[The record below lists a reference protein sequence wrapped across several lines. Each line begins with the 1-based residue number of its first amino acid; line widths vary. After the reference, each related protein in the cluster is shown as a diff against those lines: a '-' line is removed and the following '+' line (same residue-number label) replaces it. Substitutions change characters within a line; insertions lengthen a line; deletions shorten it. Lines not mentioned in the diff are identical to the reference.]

1 MKHYPSLANVIT
13 QADCSQGLNVRSAEG
28 KAIACQSTE
37 GQRRLER
44 SGRHLRGRI
53 DQSGGRGGRLNV
65 DSGLPAQC
73 GASPATRPT
82 VDTGRSESRSD
93 SSLEAKLSPARMSK
107 AGPSFSNGS
116 RSAPPLPEKRFN
128 LSGGRIAYNW
138 PPRCRCHEGGVEEWR
153 APRMKKSR
161 RSVMAITRLS
171 RRPRQALATGRA
183 SASED
188 LPWMPR

>member
-1 MKHYPSLANVIT
+1 MKYCPSLANVVR

-37 GQRRLER
+37 GRRRLER

-82 VDTGRSESRSD
+82 VDTGRSESRS
-93 SSLEAKLSPARMSK
+93 
-107 AGPSFSNGS
+107 
-116 RSAPPLPEKRFN
+116 
-128 LSGGRIAYNW
+128 
-138 PPRCRCHEGGVEEWR
+138 
-153 APRMKKSR
+153 
-161 RSVMAITRLS
+161 
-171 RRPRQALATGRA
+171 ATGREMFDA
-183 SASED
+183 SRLGNHSAQIELIAIKAKHEVPNGRRQNCILPIGVDAGDQVAQGLPALFSD
-188 LPWMPR
+188 LS